1 MANGL
6 KREPQYLD
14 FKPFCLLALR
24 QGEVQDLE
32 GDLGLV
38 LGVDGEFADG
48 VAEMSERRTG
58 AAAGGGIG
66 ADLRVKQG

>member
-1 MANGL
+1 MRYAFLPNSTH
-6 KREPQYLD
+6 
-14 FKPFCLLALR
+14 R

-48 VAEMSERRTG
+48 VA
-58 AAAGGGIG
+58 
-66 ADLRVKQG
+66 